1 MSGRLSAAMLLLLFQ
16 ISVAF
21 GQEWPARPIHA
32 IVPQSPGSSLDIVPR
47 AVFEQLSRKLGQ
59 PIIVENRVG
68 AGNTI
73 AMAAVARAD
82 PDGYTILV
90 NSSTHTLVPVTYPNL
105 PFDALRDLLPV
116 IPIGNVP
123 LVLMVSASKGYK
135 SVADL
140 VAAAKAK
147 HGNMNYA
154 SGGAGS
160 STHFSA
166 EAFRLAAGFQAV
178 HIPQKGAPEALTEVL
193 ADRADFYFS
202 PMSPA
207 LPVLDGG
214 KLQAL
219 AVSGSQRTKLLPQA
233 PTIREAG
240 YPQAEF
246 NFWVAL
252 FAPSKIPSQII
263 GKLREETAKV
273 LDNPA
278 MQERLARLGVD
289 PLPLDPPAFN
299 KLLENEVSLNARVA
313 NAIGLKVN

>member
-1 MSGRLSAAMLLLLFQ
+1 
-16 ISVAF
+16 
-21 GQEWPARPIHA
+21 
-32 IVPQSPGSSLDIVPR
+32 
-47 AVFEQLSRKLGQ
+47 
-59 PIIVENRVG
+59 
-68 AGNTI
+68 
-73 AMAAVARAD
+73 
-82 PDGYTILV
+82 
-90 NSSTHTLVPVTYPNL
+90 
-105 PFDALRDLLPV
+105 
-116 IPIGNVP
+116 
-123 LVLMVSASKGYK
+123 
-135 SVADL
+135 
-140 VAAAKAK
+140 
-147 HGNMNYA
+147 
-154 SGGAGS
+154 
-160 STHFSA
+160 
-166 EAFRLAAGFQAV
+166 V

-202 PMSPA
+202 PLSPA
-207 LPVLDGG
+207 LPFLDGG

-240 YPQAEF
+240 YPHAEF
-246 NFWVAL
+246 NFWLAL

-299 KLLENEVSLNARVA
+299 KLLENEVSLNACVA

>member
-1 MSGRLSAAMLLLLFQ
+1 MSDRLLAAMLVLLCQ
-16 ISVAF
+16 IGVAF
-21 GQEWPARPIHA
+21 GQQWPAKPIHA

-47 AVFEQLSRKLGQ
+47 AIFEQLSTSLGQ
-59 PIIVENRVG
+59 PVIVENRVG

-73 AMAAVARAD
+73 AMAAVARAE

-90 NSSTHTLVPVTYPNL
+90 NSSTHTLVPVTYSSL
-105 PFDALRDLLPV
+105 PFDTLHDLEAV

-135 SVADL
+135 TVADF

-147 HGNMNYA
+147 NGRMNYA

-160 STHFSA
+160 STHFAA
-166 EAFRLAAGFQAV
+166 EAFRLAAGFEAV

-193 ADRADFYFS
+193 ADRADFYFA
-202 PMSPA
+202 PLSPA
-207 LPVLDGG
+207 LPFLGDG

-219 AVSGSQRTKLLPQA
+219 AVSGSQRSALLPQT

-246 NFWVAL
+246 NFWMAL
-252 FAPSKIPSQII
+252 FAPSRTPSQIV

-273 LDNPA
+273 LRDPS
-278 MQERLARLGVD
+278 MRERLARLGVD
-289 PLPLDPPAFN
+289 PLPLDPSAFN
-299 KLLENEVSLNARVA
+299 KLLQDEVRLNAHVA
-313 NAIGLKVN
+313 NAIGMKVN

>member
-1 MSGRLSAAMLLLLFQ
+1 M
-16 ISVAF
+16 
-21 GQEWPARPIHA
+21 
-32 IVPQSPGSSLDIVPR
+32 
-47 AVFEQLSRKLGQ
+47 
-59 PIIVENRVG
+59 
-68 AGNTI
+68 
-73 AMAAVARAD
+73 
-82 PDGYTILV
+82 
-90 NSSTHTLVPVTYPNL
+90 
-105 PFDALRDLLPV
+105 
-116 IPIGNVP
+116 
-123 LVLMVSASKGYK
+123 
-135 SVADL
+135 
-140 VAAAKAK
+140 
-147 HGNMNYA
+147 
-154 SGGAGS
+154 
-160 STHFSA
+160 
-166 EAFRLAAGFQAV
+166 

-202 PMSPA
+202 PLSPA
-207 LPVLDGG
+207 LPFLDGG